1 MSRITDRASILLESF
16 GPRRNYPEAKD
27 VEFTP
32 EHPYFK
38 SKLCRHWLK
47 GHCNRGNNCNFA
59 HGCDQIVTRKSSP
72 KTITVNVYHEIE
84 KGQNKNE
91 YNSMNELI
99 DDYDIITK
107 KDFTDH

>member
-1 MSRITDRASILLESF
+1 MSRASILLEF
-16 GPRRNYPEAKD
+16 APRRKCPEAKE

-32 EHPYFK
+32 EHPQFK

-47 GHCNRGNNCNFA
+47 GHCNRGDTCNFA
-59 HGCDQIVTRKSSP
+59 HGCEQLVARKSSP

-107 KDFTDH
+107 KDFTDL